1 MPFNLAFFGID
12 AASGIMDDAPQV
24 GSWWIAGHSLA
35 GAMAVPFAAG
45 HADDIEGAFLL
56 AAYAASD
63 LSTTDLAVDII
74 FGSEDRVLN
83 RDSLADNAANLPA
96 ASVETVI
103 EGGNH
108 AGFGDYGPQA
118 GDGTAAISAEEQW
131 ERTAT
136 AIDSAIESAR

>member
-1 MPFNLAFFGID
+1 M
-12 AASGIMDDAPQV
+12 
-24 GSWWIAGHSLA
+24 
-35 GAMAVPFAAG
+35 
-45 HADDIEGAFLL
+45 
-56 AAYAASD
+56 
-63 LSTTDLAVDII
+63 
-74 FGSEDRVLN
+74 N

-103 EGGNH
+103 EGGKL

>member
-24 GSWWIAGHSLA
+24 GSWWIAGHSLG
-35 GAMAVPFAAG
+35 GAMAAQFAAG

-56 AAYAASD
+56 AAYAANG

-74 FGSEDRVLN
+74 YGSEDGVLN

-96 ASVETVI
+96 AS
-103 EGGNH
+103 
-108 AGFGDYGPQA
+108 A
-118 GDGTAAISAEEQW
+118 
-131 ERTAT
+131 
-136 AIDSAIESAR
+136 